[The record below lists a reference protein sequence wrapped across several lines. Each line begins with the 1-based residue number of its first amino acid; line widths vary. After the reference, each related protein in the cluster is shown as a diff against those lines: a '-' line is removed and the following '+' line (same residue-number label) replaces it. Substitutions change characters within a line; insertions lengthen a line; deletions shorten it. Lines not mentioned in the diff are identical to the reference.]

1 MAGKAKPFSKQT
13 QRYLRTLPAVDA
25 VTATRIYY
33 TDEFRR
39 EVMRRYDAGI
49 VLAPSS
55 VRMGSIP
62 KSLDTNVSNAPLP
75 DGRMVRPHFIS
86 PMTTMPISTI
96 RVTRSSFRRPF
107 ALSSLSSTY
116 GSSSSVY
123 VSLNGIS
130 VRVIRNNR
138 LMGVNNHVLMRKSIY
153 EMFFPSILLMETY
166 CRIGM
171 LDIIWPYAVSLTDGA
186 YSGRRC
192 SRPCR
197 AGQGAPGTGGRSPA
211 GGRRRNMRHAVPI
224 RSCTVRGAN
233 GDEDFP

>member
-86 PMTTMPISTI
+86 PTTTMPISTI
-96 RVTRSSFRRPF
+96 RVTRSSFSQ
-107 ALSSLSSTY
+107 ALRIVQLEQHVRELKQRVRELKRHKRTSDSEQSS
-116 GSSSSVY
+116 
-123 VSLNGIS
+123 
-130 VRVIRNNR
+130 
-138 LMGVNNHVLMRKSIY
+138 H
-153 EMFFPSILLMETY
+153 
-166 CRIGM
+166 
-171 LDIIWPYAVSLTDGA
+171 
-186 YSGRRC
+186 GREQ
-192 SRPCR
+192 SR
-197 AGQGAPGTGGRSPA
+197 A
-211 GGRRRNMRHAVPI
+211 
-224 RSCTVRGAN
+224 
-233 GDEDFP
+233 DEEEHL